1 MSSGSFSHR
10 FHGAG
15 KMQENQNC
23 WEIQD
28 GYVFVYYPWTANN
41 NNNCTAVTKL
51 SQFSQQVA
59 GWSEVLPTA
68 PATSQNIPKTGEK
81 SKYLSSE
88 LGEQVLFCGLRGKS
102 WILLKFLHSK
112 RQPEKVIGSGL
123 SIWLLRT
130 FLWYRFT
137 LISSTCFGQQGLY
150 FQSLRK
156 SNFIQ
161 K

>member
-1 MSSGSFSHR
+1 MEQEKCKKIKIVEKFKMNVYVCTTHEQQTTTTVQLWLSFPNSPSR
-10 FHGAG
+10 CLADLKCFQLLLLLL
-15 KMQENQNC
+15 KT
-23 WEIQD
+23 
-28 GYVFVYYPWTANN
+28 F
-41 NNNCTAVTKL
+41 
-51 SQFSQQVA
+51 
-59 GWSEVLPTA
+59 
-68 PATSQNIPKTGEK
+68 PKTGEE

-156 SNFIQ
+156 CNFIQ